1 VVSHDLAVNA
11 RADGGAVSVG
21 RAAVGGPTTRR
32 GVDDVEHGD
41 GEGEGPGRAPRA
53 FAAGA
58 WTALPR
64 GSMRRIA
71 AGVQPLRAGA
81 AARGWSIWSVSWVW
95 AGPRILRA
103 MRIGGRVLRR
113 VCGRAAA
120 RGASSGQPPVCADG
134 QRQGV
139 QSSATGASAW
149 PARARSSAR
158 NGHDLDRRAG
168 LSDIASAVA
177 LRSGADA
184 RHGGV
189 DAWTIESIIWPS
201 PRPNGG
207 GALRAVRPRA
217 LGACSP
223 E

>member
-1 VVSHDLAVNA
+1 MVSHDLAGNA
-11 RADGGAVSVG
+11 SGDGGAVSVG
-21 RAAVGGPTTRR
+21 RAAVSGHTTQR
-32 GVDDVEHGD
+32 GVDDVEHQD
-41 GEGEGPGRAPRA
+41 GEGEGPGLATRA

-81 AARGWSIWSVSWVW
+81 AARGGSIWPVSWVW
-95 AGPRILRA
+95 AGPRVLRA
-103 MRIGGRVLRR
+103 MRVGGRVLWR

-120 RGASSGQPPVCADG
+120 RGASSGQPPVRADG

-139 QSSATGASAW
+139 QSNSTGASAW

-168 LSDIASAVA
+168 PSDIAPAVE
-177 LRSGADA
+177 LRSGVDA

-189 DAWTIESIIWPS
+189 DAWTIESIIWS
-201 PRPNGG
+201 SLRPRRG
-207 GALRAVRPRA
+207 GALRAVWPRA